1 MSRSAPPPRRH
12 KRSPAAASP
21 GPARAAAAEAL
32 IAVLTRRA
40 PLESALERHCAEA
53 SFEPRDRAFVHN
65 LVLTTLRRLGEIEA
79 AVASCL
85 ERPLPKSA
93 AHARI
98 ALALGACQILFLRT
112 PAHAAVATSVA
123 LAEAGGAAR
132 FKGLVNAVLRRIA
145 RAPDSFRAGADAAR
159 VNTPEWLWMRWS
171 AAFGEDTCRRIA
183 EAHLAEP
190 PLDLSVRAEPERWA
204 SRLNARVLPTGTVR
218 LAESAAITRLDG
230 YGEGAWWVQDAAA
243 ALPVRLLGD
252 VRGRAVFDL
261 CAAPGGKTAQLAN
274 AGANV
279 VAVDQSE
286 ARAARLREN
295 LARLKLEVEYVVA
308 NALTWAPGRA
318 ADAVLLD
325 APCAATGTI
334 RRHPDIPRVRTPDD
348 IARQADVQAK
358 LLRAAAGLVRPG
370 GILLYC
376 VCSLEPEEGTDQVA
390 RFLGGGVP
398 FVREPVRAVELCGQ
412 SQFVTTEGDL
422 RTLPCHWRDLGGLDG
437 FYAARLRRTGA

>member
-1 MSRSAPPPRRH
+1 MSKSVPPSRRH
-12 KRSPAAASP
+12 KQPPVAASP

-32 IAVLTRRA
+32 IAVLTRKA
-40 PLESALERHCAEA
+40 PLEAVIERHCAEA
-53 SFEPRDRAFVHN
+53 SFAPRDRAFVHN

-85 ERPLPKSA
+85 ERPLPKGA
-93 AHARI
+93 AHART

-132 FKGLVNAVLRRIA
+132 LKGLVNAVLRRIA
-145 RAPDSFRAGADAAR
+145 RAPDLFRAGGDAAR
-159 VNTPEWLWMRWS
+159 VNTPKWLWMRWS
-171 AAFGEDTCRRIA
+171 AAFGEDACRRIA
-183 EAHLAEP
+183 ETHLAEP
-190 PLDLSVRAEPERWA
+190 PLDLSVRADPELWRR
-204 SRLNARVLPTGTVR
+204 RLNGRALPTGTVR
-218 LAESAAITRLDG
+218 LAESVAVAQLDG
-230 YGEGAWWVQDAAA
+230 YAEGAWWVQDAAA

-252 VRGRAVFDL
+252 VRGRDVFDL

-279 VAVDQSE
+279 VAVDQSD
-286 ARAARLREN
+286 ARSARLREN
-295 LARLKLEVEYVVA
+295 LARLKLKAECVVA
-308 NALTWAPGRA
+308 NALAWSPGRA

-325 APCAATGTI
+325 APCTATGTI

-348 IARQADVQAK
+348 IVRLADTQAK
-358 LLRAAAGLVRPG
+358 LLRAAADLVRPG

-398 FVREPVRAVELCGQ
+398 FVRESVRAVELCGQ
-412 SQFVTTEGDL
+412 SQFVTAEGDL